1 MHGPTLAEHGRPRGL
16 PGRLS
21 VTRLSGAALRALSKV
36 VICFWTILPPPISST
51 LVQSCLTSIGPYYYY
66 YYP

>member
-1 MHGPTLAEHGRPRGL
+1 MHGPTLAEHGGPGGL

-36 VICFWTILPPPISST
+36 VSA
-51 LVQSCLTSIGPYYYY
+51 IGQYCHLQYHQL
-66 YYP
+66 

>member
-1 MHGPTLAEHGRPRGL
+1 MHGPTLAEHGGPGGL

-36 VICFWTILPPPISST
+36 E
-51 LVQSCLTSIGPYYYY
+51 
-66 YYP
+66 